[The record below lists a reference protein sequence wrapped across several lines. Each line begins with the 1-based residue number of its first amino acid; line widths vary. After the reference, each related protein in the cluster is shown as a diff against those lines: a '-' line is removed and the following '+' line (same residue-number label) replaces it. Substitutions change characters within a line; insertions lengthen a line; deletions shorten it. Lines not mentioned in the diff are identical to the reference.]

1 MPNSS
6 SILGRDGLYY
16 RIPDFD
22 DLDGYDDVDPQAYNH
37 HLADDLQLSDL
48 GPNIPRLK
56 PSTIVGRGGSDEDRY
71 SLPFSADL
79 GSRFSPAELDIRLP
93 AADEYFYGGSPQTYT
108 TAQSLLPRATPGQ
121 SDTRNMYD
129 SLPGIIAK
137 QGPPSFTDRDTGATG
152 WAVPYNKPEMA
163 PLTEK
168 VTIFGPGAGKE
179 KVFTKWSPPPPG
191 YYYWQELTDEIPQ
204 LRKHE
209 TPDQSRM
216 PDSLRM
222 LHAGRPNERMELDR
236 TDYAAQLRVKNNL
249 ELALLGPIFNA
260 PGFYTRLFG
269 GNEEQVESANQ
280 LGAIGLDLAGARAG
294 APQRNATYT
303 SQRPRG
309 DSFVPPSRRATF
321 FDEYP
326 GFYNRKNAIRDNMQP
341 ESSIMPEAAF
351 KEKRPFPIDSLPSDW
366 TSRLDEFRMFPN
378 QTNAEGLAQL
388 AAKKAQEKAKIGM
401 AGAHI
406 DRVGR
411 VRLGYSIK
419 ARKDLDIP
427 SIENPLVQNLIN
439 ENNLN
444 PDTAGFRG
452 RCAEPQVFSQI
463 LNNNEQPW
471 GFMGAA
477 QIHDPTGNIRAACR
491 NCGSVNRYFGVGYR
505 DGDLGVVPP
514 QK

>member
-1 MPNSS
+1 MPNIS
-6 SILGRDGLYY
+6 SIRGRDSLYY

-22 DLDGYDDVDPQAYNH
+22 EFDGYDDVDLQAYNQN
-37 HLADDLQLSDL
+37 LAEDLQLSDL
-48 GPNIPRLK
+48 GPDIPRLK
-56 PSTIVGRGGSDEDRY
+56 ASTIIGRGGRDEDRY
-71 SLPFSADL
+71 SLQYSADM
-79 GSRFSPAELDIRLP
+79 GDRFSPADMDIRRA
-93 AADEYFYGGSPQTYT
+93 AADDHFYGGSPQMNTPVRG
-108 TAQSLLPRATPGQ
+108 SLSRATPGQ
-121 SDTRNMYD
+121 SDPGDMYD

-137 QGPPSFTDRDTGATG
+137 QGPPSFTDRDTGAMG
-152 WAVPYNKPEMA
+152 WAIPYNKPQMA
-163 PLTEK
+163 PLTEE

-191 YYYWQELTDEIPQ
+191 YYYWQELTDELPQ
-204 LRKHE
+204 LRKFE

-280 LGAIGLDLAGARAG
+280 FGAIGLDLAGARAG
-294 APQRNATYT
+294 TPQRNATYT
-303 SQRPRG
+303 SQQRRG
-309 DSFVPPSRRATF
+309 NSFVPPSRRATF

-326 GFYNRKNAIRDNMQP
+326 GFYGRTNAIRDGMQP
-341 ESSIMPEAAF
+341 ESSIMSEAAF
-351 KEKRPFPIDSLPSDW
+351 KEKRPFPKGSLPSDW

-388 AAKKAQEKAKIGM
+388 AAKKAWDITEEGM
-401 AGAHI
+401 AAAHI

-411 VRLGYSIK
+411 VRLGYSKKPRK
-419 ARKDLDIP
+419 ALEIP
-427 SIENPLVQNLIN
+427 SIENAFVQNMIN
-439 ENNLN
+439 KNNLN
-444 PDTAGFRG
+444 PETAGYPG
-452 RCAEPQVFSQI
+452 TCAEPQIFSQM
-463 LNNNEQPW
+463 LNNNNQPS

-477 QIHDPTGNIRAACR
+477 QIHDPTGKIRAACR

-505 DGDLGVVPP
+505 DEDLGVVPP

>member
-6 SILGRDGLYY
+6 SIRGRDGLYY

-22 DLDGYDDVDPQAYNH
+22 EFDGYDNVNTPAYGKD
-37 HLADDLQLSDL
+37 LIDDLQLSDL
-48 GPNIPRLK
+48 DPSIRLL
-56 PSTIVGRGGSDEDRY
+56 PSGTAMGRADNDEGSYR
-71 SLPFSADL
+71 LPPFADMGIRL
-79 GSRFSPAELDIRLP
+79 AAADSRFGLGNQQTNTSARSQLSRTAPSDNDLDNDHDAL
-93 AADEYFYGGSPQTYT
+93 A
-108 TAQSLLPRATPGQ
+108 
-121 SDTRNMYD
+121 N
-129 SLPGIIAK
+129 IIAK
-137 QGPPSFTDRDTGATG
+137 QGPPSFTDRDTGAMS
-152 WAVPYNKPEMA
+152 WATPYDKPELT
-163 PLTEK
+163 PLPED
-168 VTIFGPGAGKE
+168 VTIFGPGAGNAK
-179 KVFTKWSPPPPG
+179 FHSKWSPPPPG

-204 LRKHE
+204 LRKYIA
-209 TPDQSRM
+209 PDPSRM
-216 PDSLRM
+216 PDSMRM
-222 LHAGRPNERMELDR
+222 LLAGRPNERMELDR

-249 ELALLGPIFNA
+249 ELALLGPPFNA
-260 PGFYTRLFG
+260 LGFYTRLFG

-294 APQRNATYT
+294 APQRSANYI
-303 SQRPRG
+303 SQRPWR

-321 FDEYP
+321 VDEYP
-326 GFYNRKNAIRDNMQP
+326 GFYGRANAIRDGMQP
-341 ESSIMPEAAF
+341 ESSTMSEAGL
-351 KEKRPFPIDSLPSDW
+351 KEQRTFSKADLPADW
-366 TSRLDEFRMFPN
+366 RNQLDKITIFPN
-378 QTNAEGLAQL
+378 QANAEFLAQL
-388 AAKKAQEKAKIGM
+388 TAKEAQEKAKIGM

-419 ARKDLDIP
+419 ARNDLEIP
-427 SIENPLVQNLIN
+427 SIENAFVQNLIN

>member
-1 MPNSS
+1 MPNRS
-6 SILGRDGLYY
+6 SIRGRDGLYY

-22 DLDGYDDVDPQAYNH
+22 ELDGYDDVDPQAYNQN
-37 HLADDLQLSDL
+37 LADDLQLSDL

-56 PSTIVGRGGSDEDRY
+56 PSTIISRGGSDEDRY
-71 SLPFSADL
+71 SLPFSADR
-79 GSRFSPAELDIRLP
+79 GSRFSPADMDIRR
-93 AADEYFYGGSPQTYT
+93 AAAGDHFYGGSPQIYT
-108 TAQSLLPRATPGQ
+108 PVQGLLSRATPGQ
-121 SDTRNMYD
+121 SDPGNMVD

-137 QGPPSFTDRDTGATG
+137 QGPPSFTDRDTGAMS
-152 WAVPYNKPEMA
+152 WATPYDKPETT
-163 PLTEK
+163 PLPED
-168 VTIFGPGAGKE
+168 VTIFGPGAGKA
-179 KVFTKWSPPPPG
+179 KFSTKRSQPPAG
-191 YYYWQELTDEIPQ
+191 YYYWQELTDEMPQ
-204 LRKHE
+204 LRKFE

-326 GFYNRKNAIRDNMQP
+326 GFYGRTNAIRDNMQP
-341 ESSIMPEAAF
+341 ESSIKSEAVF

-366 TSRLDEFRMFPN
+366 TKRLDEFRMFPN
-378 QTNAEGLAQL
+378 QDNAEGLAQL
-388 AAKKAQEKAKIGM
+388 AAKKARDIAKEGM

-406 DRVGR
+406 DRVGK

-419 ARKDLDIP
+419 ARNNLDIP
-427 SIENPLVQNLIN
+427 SIENSLVQNLIN

-452 RCAEPQVFSQI
+452 KCAEPQVYSQL
-463 LNNNEQPW
+463 LNNNDQPW

-491 NCGSVNRYFGVGYR
+491 NCGSVNRYFGAGYR

>member
-1 MPNSS
+1 MPNIS
-6 SILGRDGLYY
+6 SIRGRDGLYY

-22 DLDGYDDVDPQAYNH
+22 EFDGYDNFNAPVYGKD
-37 HLADDLQLSDL
+37 LADELQLSDL
-48 GPNIPRLK
+48 DPSIPRLK
-56 PSTIVGRGGSDEDRY
+56 SNTIVSRGGRDEDRY
-71 SLPFSADL
+71 RLPLSADM
-79 GSRFSPAELDIRLP
+79 GSRFSPAESDIRLA
-93 AADEYFYGGSPQTYT
+93 AADEHFYGGSPQTYT
-108 TAQSLLPRATPGQ
+108 KRQSLLPRATPGQ
-121 SDTRNMYD
+121 SDPGDMYD

-137 QGPPSFTDRDTGATG
+137 QGPPSFTDRDTGAMG
-152 WAVPYNKPEMA
+152 WAIPYNKPQMA
-163 PLTEK
+163 PLTEE

-191 YYYWQELTDEIPQ
+191 YYYWQELTDELPQ
-204 LRKHE
+204 LRKFE
-209 TPDQSRM
+209 TPDQSRL

-222 LHAGRPNERMELDR
+222 LHTGRPNERMELDR
-236 TDYAAQLRVKNNL
+236 IDYAARLRAKNNL

-280 LGAIGLDLAGARAG
+280 FGAIGLDIAGARAG
-294 APQRNATYT
+294 TSQRNATT

-326 GFYNRKNAIRDNMQP
+326 GFYGRTNAIRDGMQP
-341 ESSIMPEAAF
+341 ESRIMSEAAI
-351 KEKRPFPIDSLPSDW
+351 KEKRPFPIGSLPSDW

-378 QTNAEGLAQL
+378 QTNAESLAQL
-388 AAKKAQEKAKIGM
+388 AAKKARDIAEEGM
-401 AGAHI
+401 VSANI

-411 VRLGYSIK
+411 VRLGYSKRPRK
-419 ARKDLDIP
+419 ALEIP
-427 SIENPLVQNLIN
+427 SIENAFVQNMIN
-439 ENNLN
+439 KNNLN
-444 PDTAGFRG
+444 PETAGYPG
-452 RCAEPQVFSQI
+452 TCAEPQIFSQM
-463 LNNNEQPW
+463 LNNNNQPS

-477 QIHDPTGNIRAACR
+477 QIHDPTGKIRAACR

-505 DGDLGVVPP
+505 DEDLGVVPP